1 MDEHRERTLTSV
13 LDEIVPPSDDG
24 RLPGAGTLGVGAHI
38 EQVIQRAPGPDLT
51 VAPGL
56 AAAEALA
63 SERHGRRFAELSRA
77 QKLDVLRA
85 LDATHPAFV
94 PTLTFHAYVGYYQHP
109 RVLEAL
115 GLEARPPHPAGYA
128 MAPNDLT
135 LLDAVRARPKIYRDA

>member
-1 MDEHRERTLTSV
+1 MTEEQEDTLASV
-13 LDEIVPPSDDG
+13 LDEIIPPSDDG
-24 RLPGAGTLGVGAHI
+24 KLPGAGTLGVGAHI
-38 EQVIQRAPGPDLT
+38 EQAIQRTPGPDLT

-56 AAAEALA
+56 AAADALA
-63 SERHGRRFAELSRA
+63 SERHGRRFPELSRA

-94 PTLTFHAYVGYYQHP
+94 PTLTFHAYVGYYQHA

-128 MAPNDLT
+128 MEPNDLS
-135 LLDAVRARPKIYRDA
+135 LLDTVRQQPKLYRGD